1 MKPFA
6 VAALVA
12 SLAGCALSPSVQDT
26 GGSDLPRVSGASA
39 PDRSAD
45 SAPAASAVAPSPAA
59 PPTQSPLVPFS
70 RLDRLDPAGPWADWP
85 FHASK
90 RRTQYRSVMLGGRR
104 VVEAQADSSV
114 SGLRHTVDLD
124 PSTRP
129 ILEWGWRID
138 AVLAEADIGDRRADD
153 SPVRIVLAFDG
164 DVSTLPLKE
173 QMFFERVKLLGG
185 QDMPYATLMYVWC
198 SRRAPGEITENPHT
212 SRVRKIVVESGA
224 GGVRQ
229 WRDYRRDIVADY
241 ERAFGAKP
249 GRLIAVGVMSDSDNT
264 RQRTVGWYG
273 DIRLLPRETVAA
285 SER

>member
-1 MKPFA
+1 MAGDPPVRWPSAAPLPA
-6 VAALVA
+6 VPAE
-12 SLAGCALSPSVQDT
+12 G
-26 GGSDLPRVSGASA
+26 
-39 PDRSAD
+39 
-45 SAPAASAVAPSPAA
+45 APAG
-59 PPTQSPLVPFS
+59 PLVPFS
-70 RLDRLDPAGPWADWP
+70 RLDRLDPDGPWADWP

-90 RRTQYRSVMLGGRR
+90 RRTEYRSVVLGGRR
-104 VVEAQADSSV
+104 VVEARADSSV
-114 SGLRHTVDLD
+114 SGLRHPVDID
-124 PSTRP
+124 PVSRP

-138 AVLAEADIGDRRADD
+138 GVLDQADIGDRRADD

-185 QDMPYATLMYVWC
+185 QDLPYATLMYVWC
-198 SRRAPGEITENPHT
+198 TRRAPGEITQNPHT

-264 RQRTVGWYG
+264 RQQAVAWYG
-273 DIRLLPRETVAA
+273 DIRLLPRREIAA
-285 SER
+285 TER